1 MSSTL
6 RDQARLVGALASR
19 ALVSI
24 PRMEEASLKVLEDA
38 YKTLKGLAEAEEKA
52 AKAQERE
59 ELVKEVIERTVAKLE
74 EHRQME
80 NKASRQADLLF
91 RDLPIPPPPLYLQG
105 LEMRIATLE
114 TKVSSDQK
122 RIASLEAKISGDQE
136 VRLRTLETVIS
147 DLSRK
152 VDKLLEKKP

>member
-1 MSSTL
+1 
-6 RDQARLVGALASR
+6 
-19 ALVSI
+19 
-24 PRMEEASLKVLEDA
+24 
-38 YKTLKGLAEAEEKA
+38 
-52 AKAQERE
+52 
-59 ELVKEVIERTVAKLE
+59 
-74 EHRQME
+74 ME
-80 NKASRQADLLF
+80 NKASRRADLLF

-136 VRLRTLETVIS
+136 IRLRTLETVIS

-152 VDKLLEKKP
+152 VEELQEEKS